1 MNNEVPLKQIVDDLL
16 KKKQRSLSWLA
27 EQMNKTFDGL
37 KLSVTKGSIKYNDLL
52 LMAEVLDV
60 EVSTFFG
67 KKKQTKAV
75 REESK
80 KELVGY
86 AVVHLHLKVSDNLV
100 TDDFLPK
107 DKDSGIF

>member
-52 LMAEVLDV
+52 LMAEVLGV
-60 EVSTFFG
+60 EVSIFIG
-67 KKKQTKAV
+67 KKKPTKTV
-75 REESK
+75 REERK

-100 TDDFLPK
+100 TDDFLPT
-107 DKDSGIF
+107 DNDLG